1 MTIIDPWGNEFHS
14 KKEAETFWTKQFWE
28 EMDVDFF
35 SDNFHLDWK
44 VADWIINNPTRWE
57 DYKNDFKDIF
67 DMNLKDYISY
77 CYDESDI
84 DDYD

>member
-1 MTIIDPWGNEFHS
+1 MTIIDAWGNEFHS
-14 KKEAETFWTKQFWE
+14 KKEAETFWIKQFWE

-44 VADWIINNPTRWE
+44 VADWIMNNPTRWE

-67 DMNLKDYISY
+67 DMNLKDYISD
-77 CYDESDI
+77 CYDESNI